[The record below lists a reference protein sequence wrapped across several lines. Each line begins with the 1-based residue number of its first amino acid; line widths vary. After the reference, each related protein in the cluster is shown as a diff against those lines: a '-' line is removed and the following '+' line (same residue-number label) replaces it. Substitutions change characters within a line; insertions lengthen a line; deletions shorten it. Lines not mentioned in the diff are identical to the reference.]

1 MAKRELTIKIP
12 EDVFDEIER
21 YRKSANKPN
30 TEEAVAELIKYA
42 LSLPPYFRE
51 FDWEKAE
58 AEADK
63 EITARKTRSFDSIE
77 DFIADLKK

>member
-1 MAKRELTIKIP
+1 MSKRKLTIKIT
-12 EDVFDEIER
+12 EDLFDEIEE
-21 YRKSANKPN
+21 YMKYTNKLN
-30 TEEAVAELIKYA
+30 TEDAVAELIKYA

-51 FDWEKAE
+51 FNWEKAE

-63 EITARKTRSFDSIE
+63 EIASGQTKSFDSIE

>member
-30 TEEAVAELIKYA
+30 MEEAVAELIKYA

-51 FDWEKAE
+51 FNWEKAE

-63 EITARKTRSFDSIE
+63 EIAAGKTRSFDSIE

>member
-12 EDVFDEIER
+12 DDIFDEIER

-30 TEEAVAELIKYA
+30 TEEAVAELIEYA
-42 LSLPPYFRE
+42 LSLSPYFRE
-51 FDWEKAE
+51 FNWEKAE

-63 EITARKTRSFDSIE
+63 EIAAGQTKSFDSIE
-77 DFIADLKK
+77 DFILDLKK

>member
-12 EDVFDEIER
+12 DDVFDEIER

-42 LSLPPYFRE
+42 LSLPLYFRE
-51 FDWEKAE
+51 FNW
-58 AEADK
+58 
-63 EITARKTRSFDSIE
+63 
-77 DFIADLKK
+77 